1 MQKCRRN
8 QVRKLTGLI
17 LALAGAAVLSA
28 PAVAETQKSSKSDK
42 SDNDLAANPGRD
54 ALRQIVQ
61 NQCVVNWSRRQDP
74 SPCERVFLADSK
86 TNRSGYAV
94 LADAKGGAHYLLIPV
109 QTMTGLDGNELLD
122 PDTPNYFAEAWRA
135 HDLIDKFVGHA
146 VPRSAIGLVVNKA
159 QARSQD
165 QFHIHIECLRQDAFD
180 SLRASAEHLTDHWSP
195 VSVAGLP
202 YDALRIGSGS
212 LNGTNPFDLLAS
224 WKPDARNHMGSYT
237 VVVVG
242 MQFNSGPGFI
252 ELTGTGPT
260 GELLLDPS
268 CAVAGGGGG

>member
-1 MQKCRRN
+1 LRWRGGCDA
-8 QVRKLTGLI
+8 VR
-17 LALAGAAVLSA
+17 AGRGRYH
-28 PAVAETQKSSKSDK
+28 KSSKSEK
-42 SDNDLAANPGRD
+42 SDDDLAANPGRD

-74 SPCERVFLADSK
+74 APCERVYLADSK

-135 HDLIDKFVGHA
+135 HDLIDKFVGHQ

-180 SLRASAEHLTDHWSP
+180 SLRAAAEQLTDHWSRSALP
-195 VSVAGLP
+195 DCPTTRCASAAEVSTAPTRSICWRAGSPTRGITWQL
-202 YDALRIGSGS
+202 YGRRDRDAIQQRPGLHRVDRHGTDRRAAAGSKLR
-212 LNGTNPFDLLAS
+212 
-224 WKPDARNHMGSYT
+224 R
-237 VVVVG
+237 
-242 MQFNSGPGFI
+242 
-252 ELTGTGPT
+252 
-260 GELLLDPS
+260 
-268 CAVAGGGGG
+268 CRGGG